1 MQKSRNISVS
11 WKDGVHLFYQHSR
24 GIMLQTTIK
33 IITTLTGS
41 SALCIAFISA
51 TMAAGIMEVFPLKY
65 RSAEEVIPAIQPFLD
80 RDSAISNMQGKLII
94 RTSPGNMQEI
104 RRLLD
109 TIDTAPRRLMITV
122 RQDVDR
128 ATERRLRELSGQ
140 AGSEDAHVVISS
152 NAGSSSGVIMQGQQG
167 DTHLRAQVINS
178 RSLENDKNTQRL
190 QVLEGNRA
198 FIRVGQSLPIPT
210 RGVIY
215 SPQGVRVIENTQFRD
230 ATVGFSVLPRL
241 NGDRV
246 TIEVSPQRDSPNMQM
261 PDTINIQQIVTSV
274 SGKLGEWID
283 IGGTGQSGHNQAS
296 TLNSRS
302 IMNVGDQRTVLI
314 RVEELR

>member
-1 MQKSRNISVS
+1 MVLTVIQRIA
-11 WKDGVHLFYQHSR
+11 
-24 GIMLQTTIK
+24 
-33 IITTLTGS
+33 TLAGY
-41 SALCIAFISA
+41 SAFCLALVA
-51 TMAAGIMEVFPLKY
+51 PALAAGTIEVFPLKY

-80 RDSAISNMQGKLII
+80 RDGAISNLQGKLII

-109 TIDTAPRRLMITV
+109 GIDTAPRRLMITV

-140 AGSEDAHVVISS
+140 LGPDDAQAIVSS
-152 NAGSSSGVIMQGQQG
+152 NSGSNSGVIVQGQQG
-167 DTHLRAQVINS
+167 DSHLRAQAINS

-198 FIRVGQSLPIPT
+198 FIRVGQSLPIPA

-215 SPQGVRVIENTQFRD
+215 SPQGIRVIENTQFRD
-230 ATVGFSVLPRL
+230 ATVGFTVVPRL

-246 TIEVSPQRDSPNMQM
+246 TLEVSPQRDSPNMQM
-261 PDTINIQQIVTSV
+261 PDTINIQQIATSV
-274 SGKLGEWID
+274 SGRLGEWID
-283 IGGTGQSGHNQAS
+283 IGGTGQSRADQISSLNARS
-296 TLNSRS
+296 T
-302 IMNVGDQRTVLI
+302 MNIGDQRTVLI

>member
-1 MQKSRNISVS
+1 
-11 WKDGVHLFYQHSR
+11 
-24 GIMLQTTIK
+24 MLQTIIK
-33 IITTLTGS
+33 IITTLTGG

-152 NAGSSSGVIMQGQQG
+152 NAGSNSGVIMQGQQG

-178 RSLENDKNTQRL
+178 CSLENDKNTQRL

-198 FIRVGQSLPIPT
+198 FIRVGQSLPIPA

-283 IGGTGQSGHNQAS
+283 IGGTGQSGHTQTS

-302 IMNVGDQRTVLI
+302 TMNVGDQRTVLI

>member
-1 MQKSRNISVS
+1 
-11 WKDGVHLFYQHSR
+11 
-24 GIMLQTTIK
+24 MLQTIIK
-33 IITTLTGS
+33 ILATLTGC
-41 SALCIAFISA
+41 SALCIAFIST

-80 RDSAISNMQGKLII
+80 REGAISSMQGKLII

-104 RRLLD
+104 RRMLD

-140 AGSEDAHVVISS
+140 AGSEDAQVVISS
-152 NAGSSSGVIMQGQQG
+152 NAGSNSGVIMQGQQG

-198 FIRVGQSLPIPT
+198 FIRVGQSLPVPA

-215 SPQGVRVIENTQFRD
+215 SPQGIRVIENTQFRD
-230 ATVGFSVLPRL
+230 ATVGFTVLPRL

-283 IGGTGQSGHNQAS
+283 IGGTGQSGHNQTS

-302 IMNVGDQRTVLI
+302 TMNTGDQRTVLI